1 MSDSTAINRK
11 AFSTREL
18 VLIAMFSAL
27 TAVCAW
33 ISIPFGPVEF
43 TLQTFAVFLTVSVI
57 GGRNGLYSILV
68 YILLGAVGL
77 PVFAHFKGGISALLC
92 FTGGYIVGFVFIP
105 LIYLAA
111 EKLFGSKMH
120 IRIASLLIGLAVCYA
135 FGTAWF
141 MFVYGRS
148 VGAVTL
154 AKAMKLCVIPFVPFD
169 IAKMILAVILAGR
182 IKEALPKK

>member
-1 MSDSTAINRK
+1 MSDSTAINKK

-33 ISIPFGPVEF
+33 ISIPFGPIEF

-57 GGRNGLYSILV
+57 GGRNGLYSVLV
-68 YILLGAVGL
+68 YILLGAVGI
-77 PVFAHFKGGISALLC
+77 PVFAHFKGGISALLSNS
-92 FTGGYIVGFVFIP
+92 GGYIVGFIFIP

-111 EKLFGSKMH
+111 EKLFGDKMPVK
-120 IRIASLLIGLAVCYA
+120 IISLVIGLAVCYT

-141 MFVYGRS
+141 MFVYGRNA
-148 VGAVTL
+148 GAVTL
-154 AKAMKLCVIPFVPFD
+154 GQAMKWCVTPFVPFD
-169 IAKMILAVILAGR
+169 IIKMVFAVILAKKIR
-182 IKEALPKK
+182 KALPQN